1 MSLGSLVSET
11 HERGI
16 VNGYLM
22 LPETVVNVVDRLV
35 PTAVTAPMMTT
46 AMSAAI
52 SPYSMAVAPLSL
64 EIKREIVLIELSPK
78 TPNPAIIATRPKF
91 LANKFVKSLAKSKF

>member
-1 MSLGSLVSET
+1 
-11 HERGI
+11 
-16 VNGYLM
+16 M
-22 LPETVVNVVDRLV
+22 LPETVVNVVERLV

-64 EIKREIVLIELSPK
+64 EMKREIVFIELSPK
-78 TPNPAIIATRPKF
+78 TPNPAIFATRPKF
-91 LANKFVKSLAKSKF
+91 LANEFAKILTRSKFFERRFLN